1 MASSIYNLRHPLR
14 TGNIRLAPSGKELFG
29 TVIRDGKMNKT
40 VTVSS
45 ITYERLM
52 LIGSCFELPLEYL
65 R

>member
-1 MASSIYNLRHPLR
+1 MASSIYNLKHPLR

-40 VTVSS
+40 VTVSHKPVFS
-45 ITYERLM
+45 T
-52 LIGSCFELPLEYL
+52 L